1 MTPDQILFAWK
12 TAAFTGWLGAASVT
26 VSYLLADRALRQAQR
41 TADLQAAEIYRLR
54 LALGRLDEQQR
65 PEQ

>member
-1 MTPDQILFAWK
+1 MTPDQVTFAWK
-12 TAAFTGWLGAASVT
+12 IAALAGWLGAASVT
-26 VSYLLADRALRQAQR
+26 VSYLLAERKLSRARR
-41 TADLQAAEIYRLR
+41 TIDQQGREIYRLR